1 LKFFLE
7 NKTLFLRSPNM
18 NLEKGATPATSA
30 TPWVKLLICNTI
42 VCSRYEVSTCY
53 TLHNPTEGDALEHRE
68 EEHHTEEEH
77 VRFADR
83 EPWVTKQGLST
94 STSCSG

>member
-1 LKFFLE
+1 MNSEKPTHSTHSTHISVSHWYKYKRCVYETWIKPYTHFPFRTHTLK
-7 NKTLFLRSPNM
+7 
-18 NLEKGATPATSA
+18 
-30 TPWVKLLICNTI
+30 
-42 VCSRYEVSTCY
+42 
-53 TLHNPTEGDALEHRE
+53 PTEGDALEHRE